1 MSRKGNR
8 PVQVPSGVDVKLAD
22 SVVTVKGPK
31 GNLKQK
37 ICDTV
42 DIKIEDGLVIVS
54 EAQNGRGHS
63 KWQGLYRS
71 LIQNM
76 VTGTHT
82 GFKKELELIGVGY
95 RAAVKGKIL
104 DLQLG
109 FSHPTEVA
117 IPEGIFIKV
126 EKNIILIEGADIQ
139 QVGQIAATIR
149 AIRPPE
155 PYQGKGIRYVGE
167 YVRKKAGK
175 SAAKK

>member
-1 MSRKGNR
+1 MSRSGNR
-8 PVQVPSGVDVKLAD
+8 PVVIPNGVEVKAANGLI
-22 SVVTVKGPK
+22 TVKGPK
-31 GNLKQK
+31 TTLSQK
-37 ICDTV
+37 YDDTV
-42 DIKIEDGLVIVS
+42 LISIDGGNVQVTQS
-54 EAQNGRGHS
+54 ESPKAHS
-63 KWQGLYRS
+63 RWQGLYRS

-76 VTGTHT
+76 VIGASA

-95 RAAVKGKIL
+95 RAAVKGKML

-109 FSHPTEVA
+109 FSHPTEVP
-117 IPEGIFIKV
+117 IPEGIHIKV
-126 EKNIILIEGADIQ
+126 EKNIIIIEGTDKQ

-149 AIRPPE
+149 SIRPPE